1 MPTTAR
7 PVTVRRPSRTASAPP
22 MRDYPSMAPAQRTR
36 YASAVHEAGH
46 AVIATV
52 LGETV
57 GSVTVTPDHPTHTG
71 NMSLATERFAGAHH
85 AQIAYAGPYA
95 EAYFRQGGPPTSA
108 LLRNLLASGGR
119 EDYAVM
125 TAAGDTRPAEV
136 PRLIAN
142 CWASITSLAEH
153 LMINGSATQADVDRA
168 LRLPRDD
175 QDGRHH
181 ALAVIRSGSA
191 PGSFMISPPGSRG

>member
-7 PVTVRRPSRTASAPP
+7 PVTVRRPSRTPAAPP
-22 MRDYPSMAPAQRTR
+22 MRDYSSMALAQRTR

-46 AVIATV
+46 AVVATV

-57 GSVTVTPDHPTHTG
+57 GSVTVTPDHPTRTG
-71 NMSLATERFAGAHH
+71 NVSLATERFAGAHH
-85 AQIAYAGPYA
+85 AQIAHAGPYA

-125 TAAGDTRPAEV
+125 TAAGNTRPAEV

-142 CWASITSLAEH
+142 CWDSITSLAEH
-153 LMINGSATQADVDRA
+153 LMINGSATQADVDA
-168 LRLPRDD
+168 SLQIPDNDD
-175 QDGRHH
+175 DGRAA

-191 PGSFMISPPGSRG
+191 PGSFTITPVGSRS